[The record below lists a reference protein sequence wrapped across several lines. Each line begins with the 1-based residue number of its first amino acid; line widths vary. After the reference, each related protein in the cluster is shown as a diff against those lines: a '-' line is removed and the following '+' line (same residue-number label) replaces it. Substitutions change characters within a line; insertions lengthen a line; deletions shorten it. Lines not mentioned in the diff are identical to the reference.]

1 LPLRHTINYALRL
14 VHAEGHGVVTASDI
28 CDYFDDVVVK
38 DAMPYKKLF
47 DLSRC
52 EVNIDDDEIMALG
65 ARVAAYAAYDP
76 RGPVAVVASNAD
88 TLLAVHRF
96 FNLGGA
102 ARKGD
107 IFDSVD
113 AARAWLDSLS

>member
-1 LPLRHTINYALRL
+1 LPLRHAINYALRL
-14 VHAEGHGVVTASDI
+14 VHAEGHGVVTVSEI

-38 DAMPYKKLF
+38 GAMPYRKLF

-52 EVNIDDDEIMALG
+52 EVNVDDDAMMALG

-76 RGPVAVVASNAD
+76 RGPIAVVASNPD
-88 TLLAVHRF
+88 TLLAVQRF

-102 ARKGD
+102 ARPGN

-113 AARAWLDSLS
+113 EARAWLDSQS